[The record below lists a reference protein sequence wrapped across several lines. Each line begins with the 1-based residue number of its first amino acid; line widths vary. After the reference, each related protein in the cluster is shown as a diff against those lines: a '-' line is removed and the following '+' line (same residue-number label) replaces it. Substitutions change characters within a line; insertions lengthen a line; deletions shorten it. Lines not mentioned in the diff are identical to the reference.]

1 MIQQELWFSFLPEY
15 FAKSSFRDRLMPN
28 DVAMFSRD
36 MTENMRNSYSKVN
49 GESPEEQNT
58 NDNDLK
64 PGFKTDFNMS

>member
-1 MIQQELWFSFLPEY
+1 
-15 FAKSSFRDRLMPN
+15 MPN

-49 GESPEEQNT
+49 GESQEEQNT

-64 PGFKTDFNMS
+64 PGFKTD